1 MGRLERIFESKRSS
15 GGDASRASREK
26 VLVAYLCVGDPS
38 VEESVDLAVTAAEA
52 GADILE
58 LGVPFSDP
66 TADGA
71 TIARA
76 SERALARGGGLRA
89 TLAAC
94 KAVRAR
100 SSVPIVLFGYYNP
113 IFVRGVERV
122 VGEAKDAGVDGL
134 LVVDLPVDA
143 SGPLRRVADASG
155 LCVVPLLAPT
165 SSAARVDAVRTA
177 GESGRSGFL
186 YYVSLTGVTGA
197 ASTSLEEASRAAEK
211 LGVATGLPTVVGFGI
226 DTPEKARQASLYADG
241 VVVGTAIV
249 RRIEEGTSPEARKES
264 VRSLVTSFAQALA
277 SPAPLMQ

>member
-1 MGRLERIFESKRSS
+1 MGRLERTFEQRRSS
-15 GGDASRASREK
+15 GSK

-38 VEESVDLAVTAAEA
+38 VDESVELALAAAEA

-76 SERALARGGGLRA
+76 SERALARGGGLVPS
-89 TLAAC
+89 LAAC

-113 IFVRGVERV
+113 IFVHGEARV
-122 VGEAKDAGVDGL
+122 VREAEEAGVDGL

-143 SGPLRRVADASG
+143 SGPLRSLAGAHG
-155 LCVVPLLAPT
+155 LAVVPLLAPT
-165 SSAARVDAVRTA
+165 SSAARAFAVRAAA
-177 GESGRSGFL
+177 GTSGFL

-197 ASTSLEEASRAAEK
+197 ASAPLEEASQAAQK
-211 LGVATGLPTVVGFGI
+211 LGAATGLPAVVGFGI
-226 DTPEKARQASLYADG
+226 DTPEKAHRAALHADG
-241 VVVGTAIV
+241 IVVGTAIV
-249 RRIEEGTSPEARKES
+249 RRIEEGHSPGARSEEVRRL
-264 VRSLVTSFAQALA
+264 VRSFRDALPPQTGSGRFA
-277 SPAPLMQ
+277 